1 MIPLD
6 VAQEP
11 AAEPRRGT
19 HESAERVQTIF
30 DRIAPVYDQFNDWLS
45 LGLHRV
51 WKRMA
56 VKWSGA
62 QVGDRCLDICCG
74 SGDLALLL
82 AQRVGRSGSV
92 VGLDFPASQL
102 AIAQERSRVAG
113 DQSAPVEW
121 VQGDALDLPFPAEH
135 FDAVTMS
142 YGLRNVVDIA
152 QALAE
157 VHRVLKPGAIAAIL
171 DFHRPEPG
179 PLQAFQDWYLETIVV
194 STAQRFGMTDEYAY
208 ISPSLAQFPT
218 GQEQK
223 AIALQAGFA
232 QATHYPIAGGMMGV
246 LVVQKSSP

>member
-1 MIPLD
+1 MTPLD
-6 VAQEP
+6 VAQRP
-11 AAEPRRGT
+11 DTQPKRGT

-56 VKWSGA
+56 VKWSAA

-82 AQRVGRSGSV
+82 AQRVGPSGSV
-92 VGLDFPASQL
+92 VGLDFSASQL
-102 AIAQERSRVAG
+102 AIAHERSQAAG
-113 DQSAPVEW
+113 VHSAPVEW
-121 VQGDALDLPFPAEH
+121 VQGDALNLPFPAEH

-142 YGLRNVVDIA
+142 YGLRNVVDIG

-171 DFHRPEPG
+171 DFHRPDG
-179 PLQAFQDWYLETIVV
+179 DLLQAFQEWYLDTIVV

-218 GQEQK
+218 GHEQK
-223 AIALQAGFA
+223 AIALQSGFA
-232 QATHYPIAGGMMGV
+232 QATHYPIASGMMGV

>member
-6 VAQEP
+6 VAEKPDAQLK
-11 AAEPRRGT
+11 RGT

-62 QVGDRCLDICCG
+62 QAGDRCLDICCG

-92 VGLDFPASQL
+92 VGLDFSASQL
-102 AIAQERSRVAG
+102 AIAQERSQSFVG
-113 DQSAPVEW
+113 DSAPVEW
-121 VQGDALDLPFPAEH
+121 VQGDALNLPFPVDH
-135 FDAVTMS
+135 FDAVTLS
-142 YGLRNVVDIA
+142 YGLRNVVDIS

-171 DFHRPEPG
+171 DFHRPDAEL
-179 PLQAFQDWYLETIVV
+179 LQAFQEWYLETIVV
-194 STAQRFGMTDEYAY
+194 STAHRFGMTDEYAY

-218 GQEQK
+218 GREQK
-223 AIALQAGFA
+223 AIALQAGFG

-246 LVVQKSSP
+246 LVVQKNSP